1 MAKHNP
7 AEDRRRD
14 AAFKEVKANPPAI
27 LAKTRANRGAAAARE
42 QAVAIALSKSRRG
55 KKHNTG
61 HLSDSPFK

>member
-7 AEDRRRD
+7 AEDRRRA

-27 LAKTRANRGAAAARE
+27 LAKTRAKKGAKAARE
-42 QAVAIALSKSRRG
+42 QAVAIALNKARRP